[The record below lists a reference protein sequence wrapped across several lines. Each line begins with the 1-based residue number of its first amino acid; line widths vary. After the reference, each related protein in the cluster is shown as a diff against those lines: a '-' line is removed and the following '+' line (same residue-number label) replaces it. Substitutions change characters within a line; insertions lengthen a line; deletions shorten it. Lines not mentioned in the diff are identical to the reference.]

1 MALHELIYVSL
12 ADHAM
17 TPDELRALLAQA
29 RAHNREHGI
38 TGLLVYRDREF
49 MQLIEGERD
58 EVLALYERIENDSR
72 HRQLY
77 RMWESPIAT
86 RSCQDWAMGYAEPND
101 QTWHALPDGR
111 QVLDDGLFAA
121 GQSSAGKRL
130 MLRLRDEFLS
140 SAGA

>member
-1 MALHELIYVSL
+1 MALHQLIYVSL

-17 TPDELRALLAQA
+17 ATDELRALLAQA
-29 RAHNREHGI
+29 RALNRERGI
-38 TGLLVYRDREF
+38 TGLLVYRNREF
-49 MQLIEGERD
+49 MQFIEGERD
-58 EVLALYERIENDSR
+58 EVMALYQHIENDPR
-72 HRQLY
+72 HRQVY
-77 RMWESPIAT
+77 RIWDGPVTE

-101 QTWHALPDGR
+101 QVWHALPDGR

>member
-29 RAHNREHGI
+29 RIYNREHGI
-38 TGLLVYRDREF
+38 TGLLIYRNREF

-58 EVLALYERIENDSR
+58 EVLALYRHIENDPR
-72 HRQLY
+72 HQQVY
-77 RMWESPIAT
+77 RIWEGPIAA
-86 RSCQDWAMGYAEPND
+86 RSCQDFAMGYAEPAD

-130 MLRLRDEFLS
+130 LLRLRDEFLS

>member
-29 RAHNREHGI
+29 RIHNREHGI
-38 TGLLVYRDREF
+38 TGLLIYRDREF
-49 MQLIEGERD
+49 MQLIEGEQD
-58 EVLALYERIENDSR
+58 EVLALYRHIENDPR
-72 HRQLY
+72 HRQMY
-77 RMWESPIAT
+77 RIWEGPIAK
-86 RSCQDWAMGYAEPND
+86 RSCQDWAMGYAEPAD

-130 MLRLRDEFLS
+130 LLRLRDEFLS